1 MATMDGERGKRLRS
15 IRKHLGDKQALF
27 GERFGITGSAVSL
40 YEKGRLPEDEILK
53 ELYKLGYSIDWL
65 ISGEGHMRLDED
77 WSEQTEE
84 LFKAALNHFEDGVTI
99 FQDGEHKFANKSL
112 QRIMGYTPED
122 FTGGN
127 FDAHAVP
134 EEKERLKR
142 VYKRFMAGE
151 ELPEQDVLT
160 IRSKDGAIK
169 DVKVNYTSI
178 QYGGKP
184 AILGIVRDSQSGQ
197 TRRSLDDI
205 DSSLTR
211 EERMFV
217 RVFKALMKEM
227 VKVD

>member
-15 IRKHLGDKQALF
+15 IRKHLGDKQAQF

-65 ISGEGHMRLDED
+65 ISGEGHMRLYED
-77 WSEQTEE
+77 GSGQSEE
-84 LFKAALNHFEDGVTI
+84 LLKTALNHFEDGVTI
-99 FQDGEHKFANKSL
+99 VQDGEHKFANKSL
-112 QRIMGYTPED
+112 QRIMGYTNED
-122 FTGGN
+122 FIGGN
-127 FDAHAVP
+127 YDAHAVP
-134 EEKERLKR
+134 EEKERIKR
-142 VYKRFMAGE
+142 IYQRYMAGE

-160 IRSKDGAIK
+160 IRAKDGVIK
-169 DVKVNYTSI
+169 DVKVYYTSV

-184 AILGIVRDSQSGQ
+184 AILGIVRNSQRGQ
-197 TRRSLDDI
+197 TKRGSDDI